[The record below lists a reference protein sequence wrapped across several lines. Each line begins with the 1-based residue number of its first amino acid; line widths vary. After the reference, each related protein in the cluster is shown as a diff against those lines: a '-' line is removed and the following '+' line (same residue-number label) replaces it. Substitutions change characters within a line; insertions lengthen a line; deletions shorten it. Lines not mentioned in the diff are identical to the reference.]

1 MRFLWLVAACVIS
14 AVHGENFKPKPL
26 KPDGKAFVNKPP
38 PFDSKAK
45 PAFGKRPPIGSMIPG
60 LSQSLK
66 TVNETQVAQI
76 HAQQEKQFAMLDE
89 DHSGNVSTE
98 EVQALKDKLNARK
111 KAGEKLESLETT
123 LLRKMESKDWLEKAD
138 KNKDGIITLDEYK
151 FDRNAKYD
159 L

>member
-1 MRFLWLVAACVIS
+1 
-14 AVHGENFKPKPL
+14 
-26 KPDGKAFVNKPP
+26 
-38 PFDSKAK
+38 
-45 PAFGKRPPIGSMIPG
+45 
-60 LSQSLK
+60 
-66 TVNETQVAQI
+66 
-76 HAQQEKQFAMLDE
+76 MLDE